1 MTFNNKGWKHKKDVV
16 ISISEIEKAKEIFFK
31 NGGEVEKLPNHDV
44 VPFNHVNSKLGD
56 SRYIPSE
63 MTITLP

>member
-1 MTFNNKGWKHKKDVV
+1 MTFNNKGWKHKNKFE

-31 NGGEVEKLPNHDV
+31 NGGEVKKLRPQFVHPLNHA
-44 VPFNHVNSKLGD
+44 NSKLAD
-56 SRYIPSE
+56 DYHRSSE